1 MSQNIC
7 EAPGR
12 VLSRLSSKNDCF
24 DDDDHTLE
32 KLRNK
37 TAT

>member
-7 EAPGR
+7 EAPRR
-12 VLSRLSSKNDCF
+12 VLSRLSSKNCF